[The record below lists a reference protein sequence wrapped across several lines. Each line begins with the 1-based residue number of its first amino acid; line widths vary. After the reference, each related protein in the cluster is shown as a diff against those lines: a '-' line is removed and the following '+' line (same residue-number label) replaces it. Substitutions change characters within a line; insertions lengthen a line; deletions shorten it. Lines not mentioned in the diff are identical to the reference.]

1 MNVEELVR
9 DSLREQA
16 RDIAPPRSGF
26 ADRILAARRRRRAR
40 TLAAAAATTV
50 LVVAAAVGVPTLL
63 DAGPDDGRGV
73 HVVGG
78 EVSDRGVQSQVDQS
92 PPRDRIAVG
101 DQVLA
106 AYYTHEKVRQSNRD
120 EIVERTYSVLNQK
133 TGRYE
138 KDDRWSFLAV
148 APGMRTAA
156 VLERE
161 LPAPRIGLLDL
172 GTGEVTRW
180 IPLAQG
186 VGGLAFSPDG
196 SKLVATT
203 YDKNPN
209 RAYWS
214 HKVEV
219 NGAYEP
225 WRVPCRTGFA
235 VVDVA
240 TGESGWHALP
250 AFSGGG
256 GNFGSGEILRFN
268 SDGTLL
274 YEPINMA
281 PGVIYRDFE
290 GKKVAVPAKEAHVD
304 LRFAPAGLSPDGK
317 LVAGPFAG
325 GVKTTATQVLD
336 PRTGERVA
344 KLRGQELLA
353 WVDNERLI
361 AWDIAPGGGEYEN
374 RLVLV
379 GIGSKKTISLS
390 GARTPKDHSSKRW
403 EPVFARS

>member
-16 RDIAPPRSGF
+16 SDVPPPRSGF
-26 ADRILAARRRRRAR
+26 ADRILAERRRRRAR
-40 TLAAAAATTV
+40 TLAAAAATTA

-63 DAGPDDGRGV
+63 DGGRGQGV
-73 HVVGG
+73 HVAGG
-78 EVSDRGVQSQVDQS
+78 EISDRGVRSHVDQS
-92 PPRDRIAVG
+92 PPRDKIAVG

-106 AYYTHEKVRQSNRD
+106 AYSTSRKVRQPNRD
-120 EIVERTYSVLNQK
+120 EIVERTYSVLNQE

-138 KDDRWSFLAV
+138 ADERWSFLAV

-172 GTGEVTRW
+172 RTGEVTRW

-186 VGGLAFSPDG
+186 VGGLFFSPDG

-203 YDKNPN
+203 YDKNPY

-214 HKVEV
+214 HKVQV
-219 NGAYEP
+219 NDDLEP
-225 WRVPCRTGFA
+225 QRVPCRTGFA

-240 TGESGWHALP
+240 TGDADWHALP
-250 AFSGGG
+250 AYAGGG
-256 GNFGSGEILRFN
+256 GGYGSGENLRFN
-268 SDGTLL
+268 TDGTLL
-274 YEPINMA
+274 YEPINMD
-281 PGVIYRDFE
+281 PGVIYRDFD

-304 LRFAPAGLSPDGK
+304 LMFAPAGLSPDGK

-344 KLRGQELLA
+344 KLRGQELLV

-379 GIGSKKTISLS
+379 GIGSEKTVSLS

-403 EPVFARS
+403 EPVFARG